1 MLCSVSSASTAIISS
16 LAISGMATWRSRS
29 IIASYSQHLADSDSA
44 QAIAPGW
51 VPTEYRSG
59 AIEPV
64 AERMNTP
71 ALRVGTT
78 LSASSMICSAMP
90 TASRPPL
97 SLPDSA
103 SSRRIRPTALR

>member
-1 MLCSVSSASTAIISS
+1 MLCRVSRASTAIISS

-29 IIASYSQHLADSDSA
+29 IIASYSQHLADRASA
-44 QAIAPGW
+44 QPIAPGW

-64 AERMNTP
+64 AERTNTP
-71 ALRVGTT
+71 ALRVGIT

-90 TASRPPL
+90 TASSPPL

-103 SSRRIRPTALR
+103 SSRLIRPTALR